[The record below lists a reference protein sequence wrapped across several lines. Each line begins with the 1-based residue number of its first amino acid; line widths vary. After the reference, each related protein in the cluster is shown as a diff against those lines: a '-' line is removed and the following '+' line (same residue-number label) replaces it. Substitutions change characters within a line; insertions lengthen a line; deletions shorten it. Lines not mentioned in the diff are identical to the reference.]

1 MPPGF
6 ESAREVQGRRPV
18 RMDSITLIL
27 TACLAACG
35 SSGTTGPVIIP
46 PEFDLAVQE
55 VAAGLADPL
64 YVTAPV
70 GDPRLFVVEQSGR
83 IRIIKNG
90 QLLQVSFLDIVARVS
105 SGGERG
111 LLSVAFH
118 PAYATNG
125 FFYVNFTD
133 VGGNTRVERFSVSSN
148 PDVADPGSSKLILT
162 VAQPFSN
169 HNGGLNL
176 FGSDGML
183 YIGLGDGGS
192 GGDPQGNGQNRGA
205 LLGKI
210 LRIDVDRGD
219 PYAIP
224 ADNPFVGQQGAR
236 GEVWAFGLRNPWRFA
251 FDRTAGLLYVADV
264 GQNRFEEV
272 DVVVSNRA
280 GVNYGWNTMEAASC
294 FGSSSCNQQGLELPV
309 LVYDHSGGACS
320 ITGGFVYRGT
330 ILPEIGGH
338 YFYSD
343 YCAGFLRSFRYRN
356 GAAVDQR
363 TWDVGSIGSITSF
376 GVDAAGELY
385 LTSSN
390 GRVYRIVRRS

>member
-1 MPPGF
+1 LNIF
-6 ESAREVQGRRPV
+6 F
-18 RMDSITLIL
+18 
-27 TACLAACG
+27 LAAALVSCG
-35 SSGTTGPVIIP
+35 SGASTGPVIVP
-46 PEFDLAVQE
+46 PEFNLAVQE
-55 VAAGLADPL
+55 VAAGLSDPL
-64 YVTAPV
+64 YVTAPP
-70 GDPRLFVVEQSGR
+70 GDSRLFVVEQSGR

-90 QLLQVSFLDIVARVS
+90 QLLPAPFLDIAARVS

-118 PAYATNG
+118 PSYATNG
-125 FFYVNFTD
+125 FFYINFTD
-133 VGGNTRVERFSVSSN
+133 AGGNTRVERFSASNN
-148 PDVADPGSSKLILT
+148 PDVALPGSSKLILT
-162 VAQPFSN
+162 VAQPFAN

-176 FGSDGML
+176 FGPDGML
-183 YIGLGDGGS
+183 YSGLGDGGS
-192 GGDPQGNGQNRGA
+192 AGDPQGNGQNRAA

-219 PYAIP
+219 PYATP
-224 ADNPFVGQQGAR
+224 PDNPFVGQQGAR

-251 FDRTAGLLYVADV
+251 FDRSAGLMYIADV
-264 GQNRFEEV
+264 GQDRFEEV
-272 DVVVSNRA
+272 NVVASNRP

-294 FGSSSCNQQGLELPV
+294 FGSSSCSQQGLQLPV
-309 LVYDHSGGACS
+309 LVYDHSGVACS

-330 ILPEIGGH
+330 ILPEIVGH

-343 YCAGFLRSFRYRN
+343 YCAGFLRSFRYEN

-363 TWDVGSIGSITSF
+363 NWEVGSIGSITSF
-376 GVDAAGELY
+376 GEDAAGELY

>member
-1 MPPGF
+1 MRLYTF
-6 ESAREVQGRRPV
+6 
-18 RMDSITLIL
+18 
-27 TACLAACG
+27 LAAAIAAC
-35 SSGTTGPVIIP
+35 SSEAPTDPVTTT
-46 PEFDLAVQE
+46 PEFNLAVEE
-55 VAAGLADPL
+55 VAAGLSNPL
-64 YVTAPV
+64 YLTAPA
-70 GDPRLFVVEQSGR
+70 GDSRLFVVEQAGR
-83 IRIIKNG
+83 IRIIKSG
-90 QLLQVSFLDIVARVS
+90 QVLQSPFLDITSRVS

-118 PAYATNG
+118 PSYATNG
-125 FFYVNFTD
+125 FFFVNFTD
-133 VGGNTRVERFSVSSN
+133 LAGNTRVERFSVSAN
-148 PDVADPGSSKLILT
+148 PDLAGPASSKLILT
-162 VAQPFSN
+162 VAQPFPN

-192 GGDPQGNGQNRGA
+192 AGDPQANAQDRGV

-210 LRIDVDRGD
+210 LRIDIDRGD

-224 ADNPFVGQQGAR
+224 PDNPFVGQQGAR
-236 GEVWAFGLRNPWRFA
+236 GEIWAYGLRNPWRFA
-251 FDRTAGLLYVADV
+251 FDRTAALLYVADV
-264 GQNRFEEV
+264 GQSRFEEV
-272 DVVVSNRA
+272 NVVAASRP
-280 GVNYGWNTMEAASC
+280 GVNYGWVTMEGASC
-294 FGSSSCNQQGLELPV
+294 FNSSSCNQQGFELPV

-330 ILPEIGGH
+330 SLPEIAGH

-343 YCAGFLRSFRYRN
+343 YCAGFLRSFRYQN

-376 GVDAAGELY
+376 GEDSGGELY
-385 LTSSN
+385 MTSSN

>member
-1 MPPGF
+1 M
-6 ESAREVQGRRPV
+6 ELT
-18 RMDSITLIL
+18 TLFIW
-27 TACLAACG
+27 ASLAGCG
-35 SSGTTGPVIIP
+35 SDGSTGPAIVP
-46 PEFDLAVQE
+46 ADFNLSVQE
-55 VAAGLADPL
+55 VAGGLSDPL
-64 YVTAPV
+64 YLTAPV
-70 GDPRLFVVEQSGR
+70 GDGRLFVVEQAGR

-90 QLLQVSFLDIVARVS
+90 QLLQTPFLDIAARVS

-118 PAYATNG
+118 PSYAANG

-133 VGGNTRVERFSVSSN
+133 LSGNTRVERFSRSGD
-148 PDVADPGSSKLILT
+148 PDIAAPASSKLILT
-162 VAQPFSN
+162 VAQPFPN

-176 FGSDGML
+176 FGPDGML

-192 GGDPQGNGQNRGA
+192 AGDPQGNGQNRGA

-224 ADNPFVGQQGAR
+224 PDNPFVGQQGAR

-251 FDRTAGLLYVADV
+251 FDRSGGLLYIADV

-272 DVVVSNRA
+272 NVVAANRA
-280 GVNYGWNTMEAASC
+280 GVNYGWNTMEASSC

-320 ITGGFVYRGT
+320 ITGGFAYRGAS
-330 ILPEIGGH
+330 LPEIAGH

-343 YCAGFLRSFRYRN
+343 YCAGFLKSFRFQS
-356 GAAVDQR
+356 GSAVDQR
-363 TWDVGSIGSITSF
+363 TWDVGSIGSVTSF
-376 GVDAAGELY
+376 GEDASGELY
-385 LTSSN
+385 ITSSN

>member
-1 MPPGF
+1 
-6 ESAREVQGRRPV
+6 V
-18 RMDSITLIL
+18 RLNTFL
-27 TACLAACG
+27 AVALAACNSDG
-35 SSGTTGPVIIP
+35 PTDPVIIP
-46 PEFDLAVQE
+46 EFNLAVQE
-55 VAAGLADPL
+55 AAAGLSNPL
-64 YVTAPV
+64 YLTAPA
-70 GDPRLFVVEQSGR
+70 GDSRLFVVEQGGR
-83 IRIIKNG
+83 ILIIKNG
-90 QLLQVSFLDIVARVS
+90 QVLQTPFLDISERVS

-118 PAYATNG
+118 PSYATNG
-125 FFYVNFTD
+125 LFYVNFTD
-133 VGGNTRVERFSVSSN
+133 VAGNTRVERFSVSSN
-148 PDVADPGSSKLILT
+148 PDLAAAASSKLILT
-162 VAQPFSN
+162 VAQPFAN

-176 FGSDGML
+176 FGPDGML

-224 ADNPFVGQQGAR
+224 SDNPFVGQQGAR

-251 FDRTAGLLYVADV
+251 FDRTAALLYVADV
-264 GQNRFEEV
+264 GQNQFEEV
-272 DVVVSNRA
+272 DVVVANRG
-280 GVNYGWNTMEAASC
+280 GVNYGWNIMEASSC
-294 FGSSSCNQQGLELPV
+294 FGSSSCSQQGLELPA

-320 ITGGFVYRGT
+320 ITGGFVYRGAS
-330 ILPEIGGH
+330 LPEIAGH

-343 YCAGFLRSFRYRN
+343 FCAGFLRSFRYQN
-356 GAAVDQR
+356 GAAADRR

-376 GVDAAGELY
+376 GEDSGGELY
-385 LTSSN
+385 MTSSN